1 MGAAMESRAILRRS
15 GHSASKMR
23 QVADLIRGKDVDVAL
38 HTLRFVTNVVA
49 RPMEKLITSAVAN
62 AREKANAADVRF
74 DADAFFVKTVMVDE
88 GRTLKR
94 FRPRAQGRAY
104 GIRKRS
110 CQVQL
115 VLESRETKPESARRA
130 AAKTGKAERVA
141 KPAKADKPA
150 KAEAKTEKAAKG
162 AKAAP
167 KKAAEKNKP
176 AKKPAKTPKKA
187 AK

>member
-1 MGAAMESRAILRRS
+1 MESRAILRRS
-15 GHSASKMR
+15 GHSATKMR

-110 CQVQL
+110 CQVHL
-115 VLESRETKPESARRA
+115 VLESKSAPPA
-130 AAKTGKAERVA
+130 AAGPGKAER
-141 KPAKADKPA
+141 KEKATKVDRAA
-150 KAEAKTEKAAKG
+150 KAEAKPAKTAKPAKG

-176 AKKPAKTPKKA
+176 AKTPKKA